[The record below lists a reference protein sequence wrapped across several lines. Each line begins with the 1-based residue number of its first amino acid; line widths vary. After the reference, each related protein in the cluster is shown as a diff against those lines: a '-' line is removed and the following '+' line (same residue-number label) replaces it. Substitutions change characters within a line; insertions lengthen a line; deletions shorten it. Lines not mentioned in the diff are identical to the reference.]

1 MSKKMNFAS
10 APMSIAHTYGN
21 MTAFV
26 TEKIKSWFHPEF
38 FKTVNISSTI
48 ASRYYNVLQN
58 TNKDF
63 MKKEKPYLIIRPRVV
78 NGSDEAFLAG
88 TFLTNR
94 IADVGAEYDPG
105 NLQPFLNDKQK
116 GLEIKFLMNRP
127 RIMFDV
133 TIMVDTLMAQLNLE
147 NYIRNRVIIGRP
159 LTWET
164 ALESQ
169 IPREI
174 LAGVSYITDIP
185 LTDPASILQY
195 MNGNSLYPVT
205 YKMKNS
211 TGNDE
216 YFRYYPASVDVLVSD
231 LQMDDGSKKEM
242 VDDVYT
248 INFTVETEFTT
259 AGIYHIFSKRQFQL
273 MHEEV
278 GEWYRH
284 ERGQNK
290 LAMDILFTPY
300 EDLGIDVGEGWNL
313 YCEPA
318 YAVTS
323 SPDVLDFSAMI
334 NPSLRQ
340 LLDYHLK
347 MNIPLDNLI
356 KVSILKDRHLL
367 DPIKGDFTIDFKNC
381 ILHTYRVSKLSTYRL
396 IILVN
401 TAYANETVKSLLD
414 LENK

>member
-1 MSKKMNFAS
+1 MSKKMNFNS

-26 TEKIKSWFHPEF
+26 TEKIKSWFHPDF

-48 ASRYYNVLQN
+48 ASRYFNVLQN

-63 MKKEKPYLIIRPRVV
+63 MKKEKPYLIVRPRVV
-78 NGSDEAFLAG
+78 NGSDDAFLAG

-94 IADVGAEYDPG
+94 IADVGAEHDPG
-105 NLQPFLNDKQK
+105 NLQPFINDREK

-127 RIMFDV
+127 KILFDI
-133 TIMVDTLMAQLNLE
+133 TIMVDTLMMQLNLE

-174 LAGVSYITDIP
+174 LAGVSYLTDIP
-185 LTDPASILQY
+185 LTDPASILKY
-195 MNGNSLYPVT
+195 MNSHTLYPVT

-216 YFRYYPASVDVLVSD
+216 YFRYYPAHVDVLISD

-259 AGIYHIFSKRQFQL
+259 AGMYHIFSKKPFEL
-273 MHEEV
+273 MHQEI

-284 ERGQNK
+284 ERGKNK
-290 LAMDILFTPY
+290 LAMDIIFTPY
-300 EDLGIDVGEGWNL
+300 EDLGIEIGEGWNL

-323 SPDVLDFSAMI
+323 CPDIVDFKAMI
-334 NPSLRQ
+334 NDSLKTLIRKHKE
-340 LLDYHLK
+340 L
-347 MNIPLDNLI
+347 NIPLDNLI
-356 KVSILKDRHLL
+356 KVHVLKDRHLL
-367 DPIKGDFTIDFKNC
+367 DPMKGDFTIDLENC
-381 ILHTYRVSKLSTYRL
+381 ILHTYKVSRLSTYRL

-401 TAYANETVKSLLD
+401 TEYANEMIKTILD